1 MKARDG
7 NDMRIYERTF
17 LLSQEKR
24 DQTMELWE
32 VLKYG
37 VDSFSDSSY
46 VRIDGMSPAEWYERG
61 IRLLA
66 RTTVECVRDALGE
79 LIGKDVASVLQD
91 APSAAKFI
99 VIDPFAGSCNSLYW
113 ILRLVRSSKGIAFEI
128 DKSVFETTKK
138 NLSSLDIDIELVNGD
153 YRSMLRSYRFPV
165 GHFIV
170 VFVAPPWGD
179 ALNDVSGLD
188 LRRTKPPIA
197 EIVDYVDSVYKENP
211 ILWVTQV
218 HQTVV
223 ASSLADVKTRFDWS
237 ALRIYDI
244 NVEGMKHG
252 VLLGTSRWVPLDR
265 AHGSS

>member
-7 NDMRIYERTF
+7 DCARIYERTF

-24 DQTMELWE
+24 DQIMELWE
-32 VLKYG
+32 VQKYG
-37 VDSFSDSSY
+37 VDSFSDSNY
-46 VRIDGMSPAEWYERG
+46 VCIYGMSPAEWYERG

-66 RTTVECVRDALGE
+66 RTTIECVRDSLGE
-79 LIGKDVASVLQD
+79 LIGKDVAKVLQD
-91 APSAAKFI
+91 ASSATKFT

-113 ILRLVRSSKGIAFEI
+113 ILRLVRNSRGIAFEI
-128 DKSVFETTKK
+128 DKSVFEATKK

-153 YRSMLRSYRFPV
+153 YSTLLRNYRFPV
-165 GHFIV
+165 DCFIV

-179 ALNDVSGLD
+179 ALNGTAGLD
-188 LRRTKPPIA
+188 LRRTNPPVT
-197 EIVDYVDSVYKENP
+197 EIVDYVDGVYNENP

-223 ASSLADVKTRFDWS
+223 ATSLADLKKRFDWS
-237 ALRIYDI
+237 AMRIYDI

-265 AHGSS
+265 AERFS